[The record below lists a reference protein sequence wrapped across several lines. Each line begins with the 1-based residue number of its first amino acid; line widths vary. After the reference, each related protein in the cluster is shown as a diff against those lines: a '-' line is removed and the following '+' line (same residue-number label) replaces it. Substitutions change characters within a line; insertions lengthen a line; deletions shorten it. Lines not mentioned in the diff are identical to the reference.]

1 MKHLSLVLKAGAL
14 ILLAGATVATAQ
26 TPTVVDGGVLNGASF
41 AKGQPVSPGGLVSIF
56 GTGLVSKLATADTI
70 PLSSS
75 LGGVTVTFA
84 DLPPA
89 PLLAVIPGIPGQSDD
104 QINVQ
109 IPWEIGS
116 GTGVVNVMV
125 TTPNGTSAPVAVN
138 FAPSMPGIFTSAA
151 GGQLYAIAVNSSDSS
166 LAWPQGLA
174 PSGSHPAQAGDVL
187 IIYATGLGAV
197 DHQPAD
203 GGISGPSV
211 LANTI
216 ATPTVLF
223 GGVPGDVLFSGL
235 APQFVGVNQLNVQ
248 VPTGVTPASTVPLQ
262 IKVNGVSS
270 TNQVVVAIQ

>member
-1 MKHLSLVLKAGAL
+1 MKSLTFLAVFAGAA
-14 ILLAGATVATAQ
+14 ICWAQ
-26 TPTVVDGGVLNGASF
+26 PPTVVSDGVVNAASF

-56 GTGLVSKLATADTI
+56 GTGLVSKLATADTV
-70 PLSSS
+70 PLSNS
-75 LGGVTVTFA
+75 LGGVTVTFS

-89 PLLAVIPGIPGQSDD
+89 PLLAVIPGVLGQSDD
-104 QINVQ
+104 QINAQ
-109 IPWEIGS
+109 LPWEIGS

-138 FAPSMPGIFTSAA
+138 FAPSMPGIFASAA

-174 PSGSHPAQAGDVL
+174 ASGSHPAKAGDVL
-187 IIYATGLGAV
+187 IIYATGMGMV

-203 GGISGPSV
+203 GGIPSV
-211 LANTI
+211 LSKTI

-223 GGVPGDVLFSGL
+223 GGVAGSVEFSGL

-248 VPTGVTPASTVPLQ
+248 VPTGVTPGSAVPLQ
-262 IKVNGVSS
+262 IKVNGVTS
-270 TNQVVVAIQ
+270 TNQVVVAMQ

>member
-1 MKHLSLVLKAGAL
+1 MRHLTFLLTV
-14 ILLAGATVATAQ
+14 LAGASICAAQ
-26 TPTVVDGGVLNGASF
+26 TPTIADGGVINGASF

-70 PLSSS
+70 PLSNS

-84 DLPPA
+84 DLPAA
-89 PLLAVIPGIPGQSDD
+89 PLLAVVPGVAGQSED

-109 IPWEIGS
+109 LPWEIGS

-125 TTPNGTSAPVAVN
+125 TNSKGTSAPMAVN

-174 PSGSHPAQAGDVL
+174 SSGSHPAKAGDVL
-187 IIYATGLGAV
+187 IIYATGLGKV
-197 DHQPAD
+197 DHQPKD
-203 GGISGPSV
+203 GGIPTQLATTVATPSV
-211 LANTI
+211 L
-216 ATPTVLF
+216 F
-223 GGVPGDVLFSGL
+223 GNVEGDVQFSGL

-248 VPTGVTPASTVPLQ
+248 VPAGVTSGSAVPLQ
-262 IKVNGVSS
+262 IKVNGFTT
-270 TNQVVVAIQ
+270 TNQAVIAIQ